1 MRVAVETVAK
11 GAAQAAVT
19 GNTAQPGTGRVTRTD
34 TGTGSVTRTDTDT
47 DTDTGTGSVTRTGT
61 GRVAEAAA
69 GKSAAPTA
77 SCRAAR
83 PRADALRNRE
93 RIVSAARELFVEF
106 GPDVALDDVA
116 RRAGVGN
123 ATLYRNFPDRAA
135 LTHEVVLAVTSRT
148 TLRAE
153 EAVAAESDPFAALS
167 RFVHAAADERIGALC
182 PMISGVFD
190 KDHPDLLAERDR
202 LEEAVAGL
210 VSRAQSAGRLRT
222 DIAVGDVL
230 VALSQLTRPLP
241 GIACQGIDR
250 FTHRHLQL
258 FLDGLETPARSE
270 LPGSAATL
278 EDLRRS

>member
-1 MRVAVETVAK
+1 MQTVDET
-11 GAAQAAVT
+11 
-19 GNTAQPGTGRVTRTD
+19 
-34 TGTGSVTRTDTDT
+34 
-47 DTDTGTGSVTRTGT
+47 
-61 GRVAEAAA
+61 
-69 GKSAAPTA
+69 AAP
-77 SCRAAR
+77 AARRRTPR

-93 RIVSAARELFVEF
+93 RIVAAAREMFVEF
-106 GPDVALDDVA
+106 GPEVPLDDVA

-148 TLRAE
+148 TDRAE

-182 PMISGVFD
+182 PMLSGVFD
-190 KDHPDLLAERDR
+190 KDHPDLLAERRR
-202 LEEAVAGL
+202 LEEAVEGL
-210 VSRAQSAGRLRT
+210 VRRAMTAGRLRT

-241 GIACQGIDR
+241 GTACLDIDR
-250 FTHRHLQL
+250 FAHRHLQL
-258 FLDGLETPARSE
+258 FLDGLETPARSV

-278 EDLRRS
+278 EDMRRRS

>member
-1 MRVAVETVAK
+1 MGPGSVVKGGNAA
-11 GAAQAAVT
+11 GAA
-19 GNTAQPGTGRVTRTD
+19 
-34 TGTGSVTRTDTDT
+34 
-47 DTDTGTGSVTRTGT
+47 
-61 GRVAEAAA
+61 AEAATGA
-69 GKSAAPTA
+69 AARTTSTARTQGAAPTA
-77 SCRAAR
+77 PCRSTPR

-93 RIVSAARELFVEF
+93 RIIAAARELFVEF

-153 EAVAAESDPFAALS
+153 EAAAESDPFAALS

-182 PMISGVFD
+182 PMLSGVFD
-190 KDHPDLLAERDR
+190 RDHPDLLAERGR
-202 LEEAVAGL
+202 LEEAVEGL
-210 VSRAQSAGRLRT
+210 VARAQSAGRLRT